1 MATVSSSTTTTTG
14 RARTM
19 QRVQVALAGIIAVL
33 ILVMALIAGRW
44 MALGSWDIE
53 VHGWIGNT
61 VFVLAVANFGLAIA
75 RRATTPEL
83 TVAALI
89 GMLTFAQVGLG
100 YVGREEAE
108 ATAWHIPN
116 GVLLMALSTYQYAE
130 LRRPRSA

>member
-1 MATVSSSTTTTTG
+1 MASAPPPTTAD
-14 RARTM
+14 RSRTM
-19 QRVQVALAGIIAVL
+19 QRVQVSLAAIIAVL
-33 ILVMALIAGRW
+33 ILVMALIAGRS
-44 MALGSWDIE
+44 LFDTWDIE
-53 VHGWIGNT
+53 VHGWIGNA
-61 VFVLAVANFGLAIA
+61 VFLLAVGNLAIAIA